1 MADAR
6 SNGGGAM
13 SAFVGSVLLCG
24 SISCASAPSRTGADG
39 CAVPCLGRV
48 ARVRSSC
55 EHVADSFQRARDL
68 LTAELIAPSQYC
80 RAFSGVRLVERL
92 ERSWPCR
99 EFAQC
104 EGEYDPATRTILLGA
119 GMRGL
124 MHELLHHYETGV
136 LGRASLN
143 HQRWQAAGYFRLI
156 DDYVRTHPTEVLR

>member
-1 MADAR
+1 MADAP
-6 SNGGGAM
+6 SKGGRAM
-13 SAFVGSVLLCG
+13 TAFVALALLGG
-24 SISCASAPSRTGADG
+24 SISCASAPSRSRGEG
-39 CAVPCLGRV
+39 CAVPCLVRID
-48 ARVRSSC
+48 RVRSSC
-55 EHVADSFQRARDL
+55 EHIADSFQRARDL

-80 RAFSGVRLVERL
+80 RAFSGVRLVERV

-119 GMRGL
+119 GLRGL

-143 HQRWQAAGYFRLI
+143 HQRWQDAGYFRLI
-156 DDYVRTHPTEVLR
+156 DDYVRTHPREVTP